1 MPGVWRPFWGLV
13 MKFWVISYN
22 LEVKKWL
29 PSNSFSNNN
38 KTIYIIFIVEN
49 SDGLLYQV
57 PPHPFPHVPQ
67 DNELENPFD
76 SKSPL

>member
-1 MPGVWRPFWGLV
+1 MAAVKLV
-13 MKFWVISYN
+13 F
-22 LEVKKWL
+22 
-29 PSNSFSNNN
+29 
-38 KTIYIIFIVEN
+38 KTTTTLYVSFIVEN

-76 SKSPL
+76 SQSQL